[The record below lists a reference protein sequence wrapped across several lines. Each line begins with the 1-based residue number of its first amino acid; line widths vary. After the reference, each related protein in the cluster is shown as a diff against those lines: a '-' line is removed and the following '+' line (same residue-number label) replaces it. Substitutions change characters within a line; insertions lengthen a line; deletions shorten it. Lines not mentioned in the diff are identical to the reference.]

1 MLTRNGH
8 SSTSTLMNFKLKTM
22 KNLKETILQIHIS
35 VHGEPKKK
43 KKKAKKVEP
52 IPGLRK
58 EMDEFF
64 GYLDTIL
71 TDYKR

>member
-1 MLTRNGH
+1 M
-8 SSTSTLMNFKLKTM
+8 KDLK
-22 KNLKETILQIHIS
+22 KTIYQIHIA
-35 VHGEPKKK
+35 VHGEPK

-64 GYLDTIL
+64 NYLDTIL

>member
-1 MLTRNGH
+1 
-8 SSTSTLMNFKLKTM
+8 M
-22 KNLKETILQIHIS
+22 KNLKDTIYQIHIS

-43 KKKAKKVEP
+43 KKKAKKVDP

-64 GYLDTIL
+64 GYLSTI
-71 TDYKR
+71 TSDYKR

>member
-1 MLTRNGH
+1 
-8 SSTSTLMNFKLKTM
+8 M
-22 KNLKETILQIHIS
+22 KNLKDTILQIHIS